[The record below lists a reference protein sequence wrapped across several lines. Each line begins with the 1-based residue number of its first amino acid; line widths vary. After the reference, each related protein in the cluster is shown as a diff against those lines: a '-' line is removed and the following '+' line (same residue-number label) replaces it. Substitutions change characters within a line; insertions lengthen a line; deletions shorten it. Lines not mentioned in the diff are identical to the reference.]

1 MKEHVFKD
9 SEITLDGISDLK
21 IFQRKRGYRF
31 SIDSPILAHF
41 PELSKKVVQL
51 ADLGAGSGVVGL
63 ILARRFPWL
72 RVYLVELQKGLTEL
86 ARKNVSANGLDE
98 RVQVIEA
105 DIRALGVGRSPL
117 LGSGSMDAVVTNPPY
132 RPPDTGRL
140 SHGDE
145 RAVARHE
152 IKIDLEGVIATSK
165 RILKNGGRFFIVYDP
180 SRLSDLIYFMK
191 KACIEP
197 KRLCFVHSVEGSPAE
212 MVLVEGVKS
221 GGVELRVEPPL
232 YIYDKKGGYTE
243 RVRRMIETGMTESP
257 KRIFDGK

>member
-1 MKEHVFKD
+1 MEQVLKE

-21 IFQRKRGYRF
+21 IFQNKGGYRF

-41 PELSKKVVQL
+41 PELSRKVMHM

-72 RVYLVELQKGLTEL
+72 RVYLVEIQKGLADL
-86 ARKNVSANGLDE
+86 AKKNVSINGLDD
-98 RVQVIEA
+98 RVCVIEA
-105 DIRALGVGRSPL
+105 DIRTLGAGRSTPL
-117 LGSGSMDAVVTNPPY
+117 KPGSMDAVVTNPPY

-140 SHGDE
+140 SRGDE

-152 IKIDLEGVIATSK
+152 IKIDLEGVIAASR
-165 RILKNGGRFFIVYDP
+165 RILKNGGRFFVVYDP
-180 SRLSDLIYFMK
+180 ARMSDLVYFMK
-191 KACIEP
+191 EAGIEP
-197 KRLCFVHSVEGSPAE
+197 KRLCFVHSVEGRPAE
-212 MVLVEGVKS
+212 MVLVEGIKS

-243 RVRRMIETGMTESP
+243 RVRKMIEP
-257 KRIFDGK
+257 QKDGKI